1 MSDIELNHDKIAV
14 LKLGLKHGLFI
25 IPKENEI
32 ITAMGDIYDQI
43 VRQDLLK
50 KYNISEYRVQT
61 APKSFTYSYLH
72 LNFTNFRVDQRRIKV
87 LRPLMERLT
96 KKINKKD

>member
-25 IPKENEI
+25 IPKEDEI

-50 KYNISEYRVQT
+50 KYNISEYRVET
-61 APKSFTYSYLH
+61 ALKSFTYS
-72 LNFTNFRVDQRRIKV
+72 
-87 LRPLMERLT
+87 
-96 KKINKKD
+96 